1 MKKSILRAAA
11 IFSAVAALGGMF
23 TGCSKKKAEP
33 EFVYTGKPEYAEFA
47 KAVKGKLRVGIECAY
62 APFNWTQPS
71 KTVPGHPEYTAAPI
85 YGSPDYTFGFDIIF
99 SQLLADEMG
108 LELEV
113 HKNDWAS
120 IWMGLKAGDY
130 DLVESGS
137 IYSEERDKFLDYI
150 DPYYNR
156 FNVIVVKK
164 DSPYASYTKLEQF
177 KGLKFTTQINTNW
190 PAYINQVP
198 EPVILP
204 YPDTCTEVIMKV
216 AMGDVDCGVMD
227 WPTAYS
233 GCLSNPNV
241 VIVNLEEGHNF
252 VTPPDASDSCTP
264 SVLDGN
270 KVAVDALKAAMKAIG
285 WNQESMDKYMKIAIE
300 TQPLSN

>member
-1 MKKSILRAAA
+1 MKKGIRNLILG
-11 IFSAVAALGGMF
+11 IGLVGLAL
-23 TGCSKKKAEP
+23 TLNSCKKKEAEVAY
-33 EFVYTGKPEYAEFA
+33 EYTGKAEYAEFA
-47 KAVKGKLRVGIECAY
+47 NQVKGVLKVGIECAY
-62 APFNWTQPS
+62 APFNWTQPT
-71 KTVPGHPEYTAAPI
+71 KTIPGHPELTAEPI
-85 YGSPDYTFGFDIIF
+85 YGSPDYTYGYDVIF
-99 SQLLADEMG
+99 SKMLADEMG
-108 LELEV
+108 LTLEI

-137 IYSEERDKFLDYI
+137 IYSEERDTFLDYI
-150 DPYYNR
+150 DPYYER

-164 DSPYASYTKLEQF
+164 GTPYEKYTKLEQF

-198 EPVILP
+198 DPVILP

-233 GCLSNPNV
+233 GCLSNPDV
-241 VIVNLEEGHNF
+241 VIVNLEEGYDF
-252 VTPPDASDSCTP
+252 VTPEGASDTCTP
-264 SVLDGN
+264 SVIEGN
-270 KVAVDALKAAMKAIG
+270 QVAVDALKKAMTAIG
-285 WNQESMDKYMKIAIE
+285 WDQAKMDEYMKLSIE

>member
-1 MKKSILRAAA
+1 MKKNLGRM
-11 IFSAVAALGGMF
+11 IFICLLCAVPF
-23 TGCSKKKAEP
+23 ISGCSKKKVET
-33 EFVYTGKPEYAEFA
+33 EYVYNGKEEYAEFA
-47 KAVKGKLRVGIECAY
+47 KMVKGKLRIGIECAY

-71 KTVPGHPEYTAAPI
+71 KTVPNHPEYEAAPI
-85 YGSPDYTFGFDIIF
+85 YGSPDYCFGFDVLF
-99 SQLLADEMG
+99 SKLLADEMG

-130 DLVESGS
+130 DVVESGS
-137 IYSEERDKFLDYI
+137 IYNKERDSFVDFLDT
-150 DPYYNR
+150 YYAR
-156 FNVIVVKK
+156 TNVIVVKK
-164 DSPYASYTKLEQF
+164 GSPYENYTSLEQF

-190 PAYINQVP
+190 PKYIEQVP
-198 EPVILP
+198 DAVQLP

-241 VIVNLEEGHNF
+241 VICKLDPEHDF
-252 VTPPDASDSCTP
+252 VTPEGSSEDCTP
-264 SVLDGN
+264 SVAEGN
-270 KVAVDALKAAMKAIG
+270 IVAVTALKKAMKAIG
-285 WNQESMDKYMKIAIE
+285 WDKEKMDLYMKLAIE